1 MGNAVHYFIFSER
14 SCRRDCFCAKNSY
27 TIDGVNSMVFQSL
40 AVLID
45 ILLTVAIIVLVV
57 YILNV
62 IERCRNEPD

>member
-1 MGNAVHYFIFSER
+1 MGNAVPYYIFIEC
-14 SCRRDCFCAKNSY
+14 SCRCGCFCTKNSY